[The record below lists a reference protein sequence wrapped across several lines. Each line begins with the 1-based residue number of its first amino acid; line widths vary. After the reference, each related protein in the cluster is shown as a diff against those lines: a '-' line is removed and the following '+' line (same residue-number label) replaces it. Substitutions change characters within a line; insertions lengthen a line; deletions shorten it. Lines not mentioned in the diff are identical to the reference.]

1 MKTKLSIALVLLLSM
16 VLVTFIWKS
25 NDKIDTTNSAESI
38 VESPNLELP
47 NENSEKPK
55 KKSLK
60 EKRLEAID
68 ALAVNE
74 ASSKFAPMPRYLNK
88 SMSWLAKAQLPD
100 GGWGAGNHNNQ
111 QNRNPKRVK
120 ADPATTAFTAMA
132 LVRGGNTLEDG
143 SFSPHLNKA
152 LVYLIEK
159 VEASDEESS
168 NITNM
173 KGTQP
178 QKKLG
183 ENIDVAMT
191 LQLLNKVYPM
201 MNSDHELF
209 ERVDDAINTCIGKL
223 QVTQLADGSWN
234 GGGWAPVLNSAMVNN
249 ALEMSK
255 DLGRE
260 VDEAVIEKSKDYQ
273 AQNYDERGIK
283 TDKAA
288 GVALYA
294 YSSTQRATA
303 KDAGEVNKLL
313 KEADIKPGRSGDQE
327 AIAFSVLNK
336 KYDKEKARK
345 MAKSYSVY
353 NASTESLRSDEVLSG
368 FGNNGGE
375 EYLSYAMASESLFTA
390 GNEREYRIWIN
401 KMSNLFAKTQ
411 NANGSWSGHHCI
423 TSPVF
428 CTAAVVMAMT
438 ADRDAFYLK
447 DIIDQ
452 NGSE

>member
-1 MKTKLSIALVLLLSM
+1 MKTRISIALVLLLSLA
-16 VLVTFIWKS
+16 LVTMIWK
-25 NDKIDTTNSAESI
+25 KGDTPPADVPETPLTEITESD
-38 VESPNLELP
+38 VTPTPAPTATKE
-47 NENSEKPK
+47 
-55 KKSLK
+55 KSLK
-60 EKRLEAID
+60 EQRMEALNALVID
-68 ALAVNE
+68 EDL
-74 ASSKFAPMPRYLNK
+74 PRYLNR
-88 SMSWLAKAQLPD
+88 SVSWLAKAQLPN

-111 QNRNPKRVK
+111 QNRNPRRVK

-132 LVRGGNTLEDG
+132 LIRGGSNLEEG
-143 SFSPHLNKA
+143 AFAPNLNKA
-152 LVYLIEK
+152 LVYLVEK
-159 VEASDEESS
+159 VENAEESNS

-178 QKKLG
+178 QRKLG

-191 LQLLNKVYPM
+191 LQLLNQVYLM
-201 MNSDHELF
+201 IDEDHELA
-209 ERVDDAINTCIGKL
+209 ERIDNAINICISKL
-223 QVTQLADGSWN
+223 QGSQLADGSWN

-255 DLGRE
+255 ELGRD
-260 VDEAVIEKSKDYQ
+260 VDEKVIAKSKEYQ

-283 TDKAA
+283 TEKAA

-313 KEADIKPGRSGDQE
+313 KEANVKVNPKRTKE
-327 AIAFSVLNK
+327 AEAMAFSVLNK
-336 KYDKEKARK
+336 KYDEKT
-345 MAKSYSVY
+345 AKSMARAYSVY
-353 NASTESLRSDEVLSG
+353 SASTENLRSDEVLAG

-375 EYLSYAMASESLFTA
+375 EYLSYAMTSESLIAA
-390 GNEREYRIWIN
+390 GDYQAYDAWIK

-428 CTAAVVMAMT
+428 CTTAVVMAMT
-438 ADRDAFYLK
+438 ADRGETQLAN
-447 DIIDQ
+447 IIDQ
-452 NGSE
+452 